1 MSEDF
6 PVLSLKNVQLFL
18 SSNLES
24 GKQIFMMYYRGKTFR
39 PLNVFFNTACKKN
52 AQLFC
57 KNFAIAYGN
66 KCLLLQKNNEY
77 GVWLEIEQQKST
89 ETTSQEIVSET
100 AQTEALESKFPNAQI
115 CFLLIQV
122 ITDDVEYLMGNRQ
135 KKAFQEEII
144 ELLEQFLPP
153 DSSNK
158 DLIDRSL
165 IASPLTTEEL
175 PTWTEEEIEQ
185 LFFQLGNLGM
195 KYFGNINFVDRALEA
210 LKEFPVYQ
218 NPQFFKISMKFIF
231 ICKNLNSKK

>member
-6 PVLSLKNVQLFL
+6 PILSLKNVQLFL

-24 GKQIFMMYYRGKTFR
+24 GKQISMMHYRGKTFR
-39 PLNVFFNTACKKN
+39 PLNVFFNTSCKKN

-57 KNFAIAYGN
+57 QNFAIAYGN

-77 GVWLEIEQQKST
+77 GVWLEIEQQQSI
-89 ETTSQEIVSET
+89 ETTSQESLNDT
-100 AQTEALESKFPNAQI
+100 TQTEALESKFPNAQI

-144 ELLEQFLPP
+144 ELLEEFISP
-153 DSSNK
+153 DSNNI

-165 IASPLTTEEL
+165 VANPLTAEEL
-175 PTWTEEEIEQ
+175 PDWTDEEIDR
-185 LFFQLGNLGM
+185 LFFKLGNLGI
-195 KYFGNINFVDRALEA
+195 KYFGNLSFVDRALEA

-218 NPQFFKISMKFIF
+218 NSQFFKLSMKFIF
-231 ICKNLNSKK
+231 ICKNIKL